1 MKSALFAAT
10 AAIGFITFGQA
21 ARAAEAPY
29 LDDRTDAAAVIRSL
43 YNAIS
48 RHEYARAWDYFGD
61 TKPAKDFD
69 SFAKGYEG
77 TETVEVVTGNAG
89 SDGAAGSIY
98 YTIPVAIRAV
108 DKGGNGKVFAG
119 CYTLRQVNA
128 EIQAPPFSP
137 IRIEKGAL
145 KPSDKDLG
153 EALPESCGD
162 SPPIPKKD
170 AELDQAKRA
179 FLASYADECDPE
191 GPAGRQIGDPTVY
204 SISYKPSDDQ
214 PDKTVRLFQFF
225 CSMAAYNESSIFYFS
240 DAEQSVNQL
249 QFAVPELDIQY
260 ENGNT
265 EGKVEHIG
273 ITGFRTVDRLVNA
286 GYDENA
292 HTLVSNDKWR
302 GPGDASSSGT
312 YLFRNGMF
320 ALVQYDVDASYDGE
334 INPEAV
340 IDYNT
345 AP

>member
-1 MKSALFAAT
+1 MKSAFFAAT
-10 AAIGFITFGQA
+10 TIIGVAVFGQA
-21 ARAAEAPY
+21 VRAAEPPY
-29 LDDRTDAAAVIRSL
+29 LDDRTDAAAIIRSL

-77 TETVEVVTGNAG
+77 TETVEVLTGNAG
-89 SDGAAGSIY
+89 SEGAAGSIY
-98 YTIPVAIRAV
+98 YTIPVAVRAV
-108 DKGGNGKVFAG
+108 DKAGNGKVFAG

-128 EIQAPPFSP
+128 EAQAPPFSP

-145 KPSDKDLG
+145 KLSDKEFG

-179 FLASYADECDPE
+179 FLASYGQACDPE

-204 SISYKPSDDQ
+204 DIRYKSADDQ
-214 PDKTVRLFQFF
+214 PEKTARLFQFF

-249 QFAVPELDIQY
+249 QFAVPDLDIRY

-265 EGKVEHIG
+265 EGKVEHVG
-273 ITGFRTVDRLVNA
+273 IVGFRTVDRLINA
-286 GYDENA
+286 SYDENN
-292 HTLVSNDKWR
+292 HTIVSHDKWR
-302 GPGDASSSGT
+302 GVGDASSDGT
-312 YLFRNGMF
+312 YLFRNGVF

-334 INPEAV
+334 VNPETV